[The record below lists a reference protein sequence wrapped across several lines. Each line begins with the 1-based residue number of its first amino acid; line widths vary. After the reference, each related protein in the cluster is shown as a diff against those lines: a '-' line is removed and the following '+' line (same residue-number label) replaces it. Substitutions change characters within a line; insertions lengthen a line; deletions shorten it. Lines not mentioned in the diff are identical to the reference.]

1 MRLELTKINRT
12 GFVVVVVLCMVI
24 MLGVLLLG
32 FNHKALANLRAVDDF
47 RKSEQALNCAR
58 AGLNIA
64 IAAIRNTDDIHTNR
78 TLLNLF
84 SGESA
89 FDVGDGMCS
98 ITITEENGKLN
109 MNLLKDK
116 TGNLDQSRIEQLLR
130 LIDLTNQEHAGNSNI
145 GYGLVPSIIDWTDND
160 DGVTYLPFIN
170 YENFGAESSY
180 YDKLEPPYRCK
191 NTLFDITE
199 ELLLVKGVTPQV
211 YERICDYIT
220 VYGKG
225 EININCASKRVIES
239 LSEKIDPALAQLI
252 IDRREIKPFESITEL
267 QDVPG
272 MTDDIYYAIKKTATV
287 SPTERYYY
295 VTSRGNVDRLN
306 CEIVAILKR
315 NMKTENVEVILY
327 KEL

>member
-1 MRLELTKINRT
+1 MRPEQAKTNRT
-12 GFVVVVVLCMVI
+12 GFVVVVVLCMVV

-32 FNHKALANLRAVDDF
+32 FNHKARANLRAVDDF

-64 IAAIRNTDDIHTNR
+64 IAAIRNTDDIHTNK
-78 TLLNLF
+78 TLRNLF
-84 SGESA
+84 SGENT
-89 FDVGDGMCS
+89 FDVGGGKCS
-98 ITITEENGKLN
+98 VAVAEENGKLN
-109 MNLLKDK
+109 INLLKDK
-116 TGNLDQSRIEQLLR
+116 TGRLNRSRIEQLLR
-130 LIDLTNQEHAGNSNI
+130 LIDLMNQEHAGHSNI
-145 GYGLVPSIIDWTDND
+145 GYGLVPSIIDWTDNND
-160 DGVTYLPFIN
+160 EVTYLPFIKH
-170 YENFGAESSY
+170 ENLGAESAY

-191 NTLFDITE
+191 NAPLDMTE

-211 YERICDYIT
+211 YERIRDYVT
-220 VYGKG
+220 VYGGG

-239 LSEKIDPALAQLI
+239 LSEKMDAALAQLI
-252 IDRREIKPFESITEL
+252 IDRRKFKPFESIMEL

-272 MTDDIYYAIKKTATV
+272 MTDSIYYTIKKTATI
-287 SPTERYYY
+287 SPTDRYYN
-295 VTSRGNVDRLN
+295 VTSRGNVDHLS